1 MCGIIGV
8 TGMHPVD
15 PVPLDGLQNRN
26 TVAMI
31 Q

>member
-15 PVPLDGLQNRN
+15 PVPLDGLSKQEYRGYDS
-26 TVAMI
+26 
-31 Q
+31 